1 MGNIGTVGR
10 HFIVEMWGCDN
21 EMINDPE
28 KVMDILHSAAND
40 ARATVIK
47 SVSHQFDPSGVT
59 GIAILAESHISIH
72 TWPEEGYVAADIFTC
87 GTNTDPE
94 LGVQSLIDGFKP
106 EDSSS
111 KELKRGNAQ
120 SKEAALIN

>member
-28 KVMDILHSAAND
+28 KVMDILHNAAKD

-47 SVSHQFDPSGVT
+47 SASHQFDPSGVT

-106 EDSSS
+106 ENSSTM
-111 KELKRGNAQ
+111 ELKRGNAQ
-120 SKEAALIN
+120 SKEPVLIS

>member
-1 MGNIGTVGR
+1 MGNVGTVGR

-21 EMINDPE
+21 EMIHDPE
-28 KVMDILHSAAND
+28 KVMDILHSAVKD

-47 SVSHQFDPSGVT
+47 SASHQFDPSGVT

-87 GTNTDPE
+87 GTNTDPA

-106 EDSSS
+106 ENSSTM
-111 KELKRGNAQ
+111 ELKRGNVQ
-120 SKEAALIN
+120 SKETVLIE